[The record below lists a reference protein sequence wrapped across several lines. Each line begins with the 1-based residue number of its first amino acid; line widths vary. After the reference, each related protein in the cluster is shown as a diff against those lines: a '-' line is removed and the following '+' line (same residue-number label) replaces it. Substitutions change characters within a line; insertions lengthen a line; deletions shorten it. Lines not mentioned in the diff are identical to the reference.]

1 MTFKELFK
9 KVFMVEII
17 GGMALTMKELFTPA
31 VTRQYPKQRREQ
43 FAGVRALHALV
54 RSDVTGEAKC
64 VGCGLCAA
72 ACPSRC
78 IHIYTTEGEDNM
90 KVVNRY
96 EIDVLR
102 CVFCAFCV
110 EACPFG
116 AVVLTDHFEYSGY
129 TREEFYYTKERLLE
143 NWDKYMAGD
152 KGNIYFERFWGPK
165 KGDVAHDQVEKVT
178 EGESA

>member
-1 MTFKELFK
+1 MTFNDFIK
-9 KVFMVEII
+9 KVFFVEIAK
-17 GGMALTMKELFTPA
+17 GLALTMKELFTPA
-31 VTRQYPKQRREQ
+31 VTRQYPKEKRNP
-43 FAGVRALHALV
+43 FPGARALHALV

-72 ACPSRC
+72 VCPSKC
-78 IHIYTTEGEDNM
+78 IHIYTTEGSDTM

-116 AVVLTDHFEYSGY
+116 AIALTDHFEYSGY
-129 TREEFYYTKERLLE
+129 SREEFHYTKERLLE

-152 KGNIYFERFWGPK
+152 KGKIYFERFWGPK
-165 KGDVAHDQVEKVT
+165 EKDIAHSKPSVAA
-178 EGESA
+178 GGGA